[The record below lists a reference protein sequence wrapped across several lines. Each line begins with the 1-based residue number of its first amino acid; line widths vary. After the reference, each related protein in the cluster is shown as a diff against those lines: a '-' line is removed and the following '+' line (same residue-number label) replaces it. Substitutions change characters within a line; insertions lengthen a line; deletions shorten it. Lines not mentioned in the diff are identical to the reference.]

1 MPPKSACG
9 HCGLPSCVQCK
20 QRMQQSNYRKKK
32 KSESEVK
39 NKNENFQCFSQMAL
53 ASRLYFERTSAML
66 QCLADE
72 KGPEEIKRL
81 DALCQRDPRTKK
93 EGYEA
98 LHVQFERTLVEGCEF
113 HGIAHG
119 IPQACTPGQTVGH
132 SPHVALVPALPGFEV
147 GPESRHERTYR
158 RQLGMEL
165 VCKVLGWNSKL
176 AKLVLAYRGL
186 APPHGADPGRQQ

>member
-9 HCGLPSCVQCK
+9 HCGLPSCVQCR

-81 DALCQRDPRTKK
+81 DALCQRDPQTKK

-98 LHVQFERTLVEGCEF
+98 LRVQFERTLAEGYEF
-113 HGIAHG
+113 HGIARG

-147 GPESRHERTYR
+147 GPESRHER
-158 RQLGMEL
+158 EK
-165 VCKVLGWNSKL
+165 CKPGVHGQRVGYLSEAAL
-176 AKLVLAYRGL
+176 RGVTISIV
-186 APPHGADPGRQQ
+186 GGGVED